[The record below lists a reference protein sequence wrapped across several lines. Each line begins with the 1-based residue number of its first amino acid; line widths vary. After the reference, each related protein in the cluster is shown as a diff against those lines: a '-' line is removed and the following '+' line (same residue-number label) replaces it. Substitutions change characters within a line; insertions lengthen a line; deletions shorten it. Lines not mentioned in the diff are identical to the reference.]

1 MIYISNE
8 KGNKTGFILWN
19 FEHLQLMCKKLKSFI
34 EYILLDWME
43 TPPPKKNKATIWL
56 LIKVKTF
63 LNKKQQY

>member
-43 TPPPKKNKATIWL
+43 TPPPKK
-56 LIKVKTF
+56 KT
-63 LNKKQQY
+63 KQQFGC